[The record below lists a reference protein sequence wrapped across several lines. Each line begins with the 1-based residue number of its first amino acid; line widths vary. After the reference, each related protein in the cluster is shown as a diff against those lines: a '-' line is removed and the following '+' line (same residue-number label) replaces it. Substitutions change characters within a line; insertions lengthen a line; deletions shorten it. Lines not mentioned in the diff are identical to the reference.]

1 MKVTGNK
8 NNTRNNNNSR
18 FSQRQLKENRIF
30 ERVLRLTEG
39 DDIEDLEDTYGEEYE
54 PGYDPYPYDFN
65 GGMDDRPEG
74 YEIHKN
80 TLLSDEELAARG
92 YKPLGRRT
100 SFYYDGGGVAPWGAD
115 LFKSENGR
123 TLSRQELTPY
133 KRDGKNY
140 NYDSEIAL
148 ENQML
153 GDTGTGAAPG
163 NVDIARNWEDGN
175 SPGSYY
181 DDGVHRREV
190 NDATDPFDRFNA
202 DDPTFETVDY
212 DPFEGEE

>member
-1 MKVTGNK
+1 MKVTGNNK
-8 NNTRNNNNSR
+8 NRNNTNTNRSGR
-18 FSQRQLKENRIF
+18 RSVLPQNRIF

-39 DDIEDLEDTYGEEYE
+39 DDLEDIYGEEYE
-54 PGYDPYPYDFN
+54 PGFDPYPYDFN
-65 GGMDDRPEG
+65 GGMDDDANGFEF
-74 YEIHKN
+74 HKT
-80 TLLSDEELAARG
+80 TLSSDEELAARG
-92 YKPLGRRT
+92 YKPTGKRT
-100 SFYYDGGGVAPWGAD
+100 SYYYDGGGVAPWGAD

-123 TLSRQELTPY
+123 TLSRQELTPM
-133 KRDGKNY
+133 RVGKDN
-140 NYDSEIAL
+140 NYDSEIDL

-190 NDATDPFDRFNA
+190 NDATDPFDSFNA

-212 DPFEGEE
+212 DPFEGE